1 MKNLITLSVL
11 SLTLLLTVGCG
22 HTITSYSKGGGIQIS
37 WTPDTF
43 VPSVR
48 AGWYEF
54 VLAMFKENAH
64 MKYSTNVG
72 MGIGND
78 IFGIA
83 SIYAMATADK
93 NKSGNVSTGSG
104 TVLQVR
110 TGPMI
115 NGYTQKVLTSPNF
128 GTNQVEALKALT
140 VVDTKLD
147 LDTTKVAPFSTE
159 TNVQKKVETSTTT
172 K

>member
-1 MKNLITLSVL
+1 MKNLIMLAVIATTVL
-11 SLTLLLTVGCG
+11 FIAGCG
-22 HTITSYSKGGGIQIS
+22 HTITSYSKGGGVEVS

-64 MKYSTNVG
+64 MRYSTNVG

-78 IFGIA
+78 ILGIA

-93 NKSGNVSTGSG
+93 NKSGNMSTGSG
-104 TVLQVR
+104 TVL
-110 TGPMI
+110 
-115 NGYTQKVLTSPNF
+115 
-128 GTNQVEALKALT
+128 
-140 VVDTKLD
+140 
-147 LDTTKVAPFSTE
+147 
-159 TNVQKKVETSTTT
+159 
-172 K
+172 